1 MSHTIIMYRQGDYVS
16 DDCGAVYRIEL
27 VGSKYYHLKC
37 VFGNGISGSYY
48 ITDVNDEFK
57 QVYKL
62 NRNEYSQ
69 GVI

>member
-1 MSHTIIMYRQGDYVS
+1 MLHMLIQYKQGDYLS
-16 DDCGAVYRIEL
+16 DDCGSVYRIEL

-37 VFGNGISGSYY
+37 VFGNGISGEYY
-48 ITDVNDEFK
+48 ITDVDDEFR

-62 NRNEYSQ
+62 SRNEYSQ